1 MAELQVRVV
10 VDRSGY
16 DSSVSKINS
25 ELKQLSSTPIKL
37 RFEATGV
44 DEVTKSALKLANAQA
59 RIAAAQAKSD
69 AARAKEATA
78 NARATAATEARIA
91 AEKRLQTQI
100 EKNSVVGD
108 QLRIQV
114 EKTATASN
122 RAAAEIAK
130 TGRAAQDLAM
140 QQEKTAQSAN
150 RVAAAQE
157 RTKQSVSAVA
167 KEQEKTAQSANKL
180 AAAQTSA
187 AAANEKSAQ
196 TASKAE
202 SAYSRLG
209 VTLTNFA
216 KIKAFQAL
224 SSGISES
231 VAEMQKLDSELVT
244 IRKVA
249 DATQQQLDEISE
261 GSYEN
266 AAKYGRNPSDYAAG
280 VAEFNRAGYRETAE
294 ALAELSI
301 KTQLVGDM
309 NAETAN
315 QFLLATDAAYKYK
328 GSVTQLSTVLD
339 GMNAIDNNFATSI
352 EKIAAGL
359 GKVAP
364 IASQAHVGIDEL
376 AAAIGT
382 ITAVTQRSGEEA
394 ATALRALFLN
404 IMGDTKTEIEDGA
417 TWTAGEIAGLR
428 DLMKKYIPEIVA
440 EADRLGKV
448 INPMEAIGA
457 LSKAMAEGI
466 LTEQELVQQVSDI
479 GGKLRSSQ
487 LLAIVQNWD
496 LYSEMLNTYKSAYGS
511 ADKEVEKM
519 MDSWEAKGNRLNAS
533 FNKLM
538 SHFFNAEIAK
548 DGLDALRTAVELLDS
563 DFGHAVITAGML
575 AAGVAGVHKAAT
587 GLAAVFSNPLGVG
600 GWLSVATIALG
611 AFVGIIDQ
619 IIVDYDELVER
630 SENAQKAY
638 EEEKTKLDAIN
649 TELETANTRIK
660 ELQDKGSLTFV
671 EQQELDRLEAA
682 TKELEAQKKLQEEI
696 ALVSQRESAYAAADV
711 VNTYAAY
718 DQDSETEW
726 IFGKPGQ
733 SAGAYDRNIN
743 ALANYLETIN
753 QYYKD
758 GLYDIQGYNDAI
770 RDQEERVLSAK
781 SALSSF
787 LAENKAYYDY
797 ITKEENVKSAT
808 TRDLEFISQY
818 AKAESLNKKYTEL
831 FMPEEYSADELPT
844 LKKAE
849 DYANA
854 YAQSLE
860 RGSEAAK
867 AYWDAYDEMGE
878 RLEEV
883 EGFDTAIA
891 LAEELGRKYNLTR
904 EAVVALVQDIR
915 VADTV
920 FGNGEAWAFGDPSR
934 NFVSALTTLA
944 GSLNDTKEKA
954 ASLFG
959 NGEAAKYKTVA
970 QAVEEATTKYLTLKQ
985 AMFELSESGRVSGST
1000 LKELQYFGV
1009 ELGEVLYDNVARG
1022 YRVSEDAIKSAGNE
1036 TAELLKE
1043 LTGSEF
1049 AFEEA
1054 AEGAEDFADAVESAE
1069 KSLADLRKE
1078 LEEMGESGDPFREY
1092 RDSYE
1097 DVMQLFAEG
1106 RTGTNAFAALSRNLL
1121 NDEMIAEIGN
1131 DAQKM
1136 GEFLN
1141 SELIAG
1147 LLGDEKSA
1155 NELAQFMAENFEG
1168 VGASFEDIGGE
1179 VKATVTD
1186 WDAFSRSVGL
1196 SVDVLKSLF
1205 GYLDESSET
1214 MRDIGVDSSDAASKV
1229 SGLAQSIASAAAS
1242 TLEID
1247 VDAETANTDIDE
1259 TAEKADELG
1268 TEHNIGF
1275 TASTWEAERDIN
1287 ALQDA
1292 IDSVSGK
1299 HDISFAVTTVPLK
1312 QQYADGTR
1320 NASGGAAL
1328 VNEKGPELIVSKRG
1342 AFIAADGRPAV
1353 IDIDA
1358 GATVYTALETKE
1370 ILSATGRPFAG
1381 SSHGNAVLAP
1391 DSGGSS
1397 SSGGGVS
1404 SGSSTSGGG
1413 GVSSGNN
1420 TSGGLIGALIG
1431 AIVGGAGATG
1441 SGITTIIVPTTGS
1454 GEETGGGSSG
1464 GGAGGG
1470 GSSESETDWWRIIE
1484 EHYSEL
1490 LDGRN
1495 REIDRLEYEAEL
1507 LRNDLEDLT
1516 RPLETQISQ
1525 LERVNAQIDRRI
1537 ELLEREREQMVKP
1550 LEDEL
1555 EALQDAREE
1564 REAQVTLEEKQ
1575 KAIEEARAALQ
1586 NAQNE
1591 RNIRYY
1597 NAETG
1602 HWEWMADQKAVA
1614 EAEDA
1619 LKKAEQD
1626 LADFEYDQQIA
1637 ALEQQIEDIE
1647 SAYDAEIEKLEGNGQ
1662 LVDDAIYAL
1671 EQQIEAAELAYQE
1684 AVRPLE
1690 DKIRELER
1698 ILAAIEQEWADA
1710 EVPYNKPDGD
1720 LQEALANIG
1729 GTAAEIGAVSAVFEA
1744 LAANNAIQVPTS
1756 PPDTMGSGFT
1766 ALVNSGL
1773 MFGLAAEREYS
1784 AASYSKTSNVVTHD
1798 NSGAIYIGSL
1808 AVHGDPHT
1816 MTVSDLFAEAGIYVQ
1831 RQ

>member
-1 MAELQVRVV
+1 MAELQVKVL
-10 VDRSGY
+10 VDRSRY
-16 DSSVSKINS
+16 DSDVARINS
-25 ELKQLSSTPIKL
+25 ELRQLSNTPIAL

-157 RTKQSVSAVA
+157 RTKQSASAVA

-187 AAANEKSAQ
+187 AAANEKSAN

-224 SSGISES
+224 SSGISGS

-266 AAKYGRNPSDYAAG
+266 AAKYGRDPSDYAAG

-309 NAETAN
+309 NAQTAN

-457 LSKAMAEGI
+457 LSKAMSEGI

-496 LYSEMLNTYKSAYGS
+496 LYSEMLDTYKTAYGS

-548 DGLDALRTAVELLDS
+548 DGLDALRTAVEFLDS

-587 GLAAVFSNPLGVG
+587 GLAAVFSEPLGVG
-600 GWLSVATIALG
+600 GWLSVATLALG

-671 EQQELDRLEAA
+671 EQQELDRLVAA

-696 ALVSQRESAYAAADV
+696 LLVSQRESAYAAADV

-718 DQDSETEW
+718 SPDSLEEYRASHLTNSIAQERDVNAT
-726 IFGKPGQ
+726 IVSLEKVGQ
-733 SAGAYDRNIN
+733 LFQQGSYDAQEYADSVADIKAEAIDSLAKLTDFVNGTKGYYDMISAAGYQLTSDDVEF
-743 ALANYLETIN
+743 LE
-753 QYYKD
+753 QYKK
-758 GLYDIQGYNDAI
+758 A
-770 RDQEERVLSAK
+770 QEIIKQLSA
-781 SALSSF
+781 SF
-787 LAENKAYYDY
+787 L
-797 ITKEENVKSAT
+797 TEEFSK
-808 TRDLEFISQY
+808 
-818 AKAESLNKKYTEL
+818 
-831 FMPEEYSADELPT
+831 DELPT
-844 LKKAE
+844 LEKAE

-934 NFVSALTTLA
+934 NFASALTTLA
-944 GSLNDTKEKA
+944 DNLNDTKEKA

-985 AMFELSESGRVSGST
+985 AMFELSESGSISGSV

-1054 AEGAEDFADAVESAE
+1054 TEGAEDFADAVENAE
-1069 KSLADLRKE
+1069 KTLSDLRKE

-1097 DVMQLFAEG
+1097 DVMQLLAEG

-1121 NDEMIAEIGN
+1121 SGDKAEEIGS
-1131 DAQKM
+1131 DARKM

-1147 LLGDEKSA
+1147 LLGGEKSA
-1155 NELAQFMAENFEG
+1155 SELAQFMAENFEG

-1196 SVDVLKSLF
+1196 SVDVLRSLF

-1214 MRDIGVDSSDAASKV
+1214 MRDIGVDSYDASAKV
-1229 SGLAQSIASAAAS
+1229 SGLAQSIASAAGS

-1320 NASGGAAL
+1320 NARGGTAL

-1370 ILSATGRPFAG
+1370 ILSAAGRPFAG

-1397 SSGGGVS
+1397 SSGGS
-1404 SGSSTSGGG
+1404 SGSSGGSSSSGGS
-1413 GVSSGNN
+1413 V
-1420 TSGGLIGALIG
+1420 SGGLIGALIG

-1441 SGITTIIVPTTGS
+1441 SGITTVIVPTTGN

-1464 GGAGGG
+1464 GGSGGG
-1470 GSSESETDWWRIIE
+1470 GSSKSETDWWRIVE
-1484 EHYSEL
+1484 EHYSDL

-1597 NAETG
+1597 NAEKG
-1602 HWEWMADQKAVA
+1602 QWEWMADQKAVA

-1710 EVPYNKPDGD
+1710 EVPYNKPEGD

-1756 PPDTMGSGFT
+1756 TPGTMGSGFT
-1766 ALVNSGL
+1766 ALVNGGL
-1773 MFGLAAEREYS
+1773 MFGLAAERDYS

-1808 AVHGDPHT
+1808 AIHGDPHT

-1831 RQ
+1831 QQ